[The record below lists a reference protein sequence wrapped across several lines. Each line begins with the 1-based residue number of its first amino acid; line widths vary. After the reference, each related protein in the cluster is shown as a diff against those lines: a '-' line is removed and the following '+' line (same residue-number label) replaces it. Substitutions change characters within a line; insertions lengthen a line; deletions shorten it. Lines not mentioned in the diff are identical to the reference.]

1 LFAVLAIMLVRSMSH
16 KATGEASANGATLAA
31 TPAPTTPNPAA
42 QGMTSAP
49 QPAVAAPA
57 PPTDPF
63 AKIEQDS
70 QKEDWV
76 AALATIRQLN
86 AGGPNQAPLSQADRA
101 KLLVLFHKAETERK
115 GSAAF
120 SKFDEAS
127 TAKDYGGAL
136 DWYEAIPAE
145 SMYKKRASSR
155 YQEARTLFVSEHLL
169 AAEKFRTQGKC
180 VETRREADDI
190 GKVDPANQLIKEIVK
205 LCKPTAAGT
214 GTLVAA
220 AVPRTA
226 HARAS
231 AASLTAAKDPPAH
244 ETTASFRTPRE
255 TSHAEAASAAE
266 PAADADAL
274 LKQARDAWLHQQCP
288 SAIESAR
295 RALKAKPSLTDAYQ
309 IITVCSCSLKDADGA
324 GKAYGKLDD
333 KSRTLAR
340 SLCQRNGISLGGE

>member
-1 LFAVLAIMLVRSMSH
+1 
-16 KATGEASANGATLAA
+16 
-31 TPAPTTPNPAA
+31 
-42 QGMTSAP
+42 MTSAP

-57 PPTDPF
+57 PPQDPF

-86 AGGPNQAPLSQADRA
+86 AGGPNQTPLSAADRA
-101 KLLVLFHKAETERK
+101 KLLTLFHRAETERK

-127 TAKDYGGAL
+127 TAKDYGGAI

-190 GKVDPANQLIKEIVK
+190 AKVDPANQLIKEMVK
-205 LCKPTAAGT
+205 LCKPTAGG

-220 AVPRTA
+220 AVPHTA

-231 AASLTAAKDPPAH
+231 AASLTAAARIRR
-244 ETTASFRTPRE
+244 RTPRRRRR
-255 TSHAEAASAAE
+255 SA
-266 PAADADAL
+266 P
-274 LKQARDAWLHQQCP
+274 R
-288 SAIESAR
+288 
-295 RALKAKPSLTDAYQ
+295 AKPATPRPRPAPPSRRPTPMR
-309 IITVCSCSLKDADGA
+309 CSSKRATPGCTSSVRRRST
-324 GKAYGKLDD
+324 
-333 KSRTLAR
+333 SRAAR
-340 SLCQRNGISLGGE
+340 SRPSRA